1 MKKLSTSKL
10 KHEKQGKFQEL
21 NGYDKMIASIKNRK
35 ESVSGKFV
43 DFFINES
50 EN

>member
-10 KHEKQGKFQEL
+10 KREKQGKFQEL
-21 NGYDKMIASIKNRK
+21 KRYDKMIASIINRNV
-35 ESVSGKFV
+35 SVSGKFV

>member
-10 KHEKQGKFQEL
+10 KCEKQGKFQEL
-21 NGYDKMIASIKNRK
+21 NGYDKILASIKNGR
-35 ESVSGKFV
+35 ESVPGKFV
-43 DFFINES
+43 DFLINEK

>member
-10 KHEKQGKFQEL
+10 KCEKQGKSREIR
-21 NGYDKMIASIKNRK
+21 GYDKILASIKTRR